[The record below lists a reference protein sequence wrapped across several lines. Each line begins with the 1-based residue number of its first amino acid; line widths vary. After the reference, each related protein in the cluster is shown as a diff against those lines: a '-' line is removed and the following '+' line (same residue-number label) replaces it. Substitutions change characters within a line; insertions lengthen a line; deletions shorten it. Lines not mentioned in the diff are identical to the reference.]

1 VANRFTVAWRSNL
14 LPAKCFTSTTS
25 FGRHHLT
32 SCIPLNVVP
41 VAGEDTR
48 LPSLNHH
55 LRAVAIVFDFVNP
68 VLALWRLID
77 RRSKLWLDEPEPTR
91 CAKHGAALSGF
102 FFRLRLQLGVSVV

>member
-1 VANRFTVAWRSNL
+1 MANRFTVAWRSNL

-68 VLALWRLID
+68 VLAFGWLID
-77 RRSKLWLDEPEPTR
+77 RGSKLWLDEPKSGGY
-91 CAKHGAALSGF
+91 AKHFGLCRRV
-102 FFRLRLQLGVSVV
+102 RLGTADRERCFNE